1 MRHLLVDRSFT
12 PGRSRYTLFHEPLPF
27 APMKHAYLFLLSLL
41 PMTASVAQPTSSLLD
56 AAYREQSTPKLEQ
69 YLQA

>member
-1 MRHLLVDRSFT
+1 
-12 PGRSRYTLFHEPLPF
+12 
-27 APMKHAYLFLLSLL
+27 MKHAYLFLLSLL